1 MNSLKES
8 LNKFFSTYNKKIN
21 INKLISMFKIS
32 TEDYSFFI
40 ECIYELEKEGKI
52 IGDNAGNYM
61 YKPNDF
67 YLKKGIIHKSSKN
80 HYYLNLGNGNIINIP
95 DKNLNGAKEEDIVYV
110 SVKKGQKHV
119 KEKIGSVTRIITP
132 PNIEDTQIF
141 IKTSLKKDF
150 AKNYYY
156 IKYNNN
162 IIYVHDKDVKTA
174 YPGDIVS
181 VQISNNKSAKV
192 LDIVKRKTRQHV
204 FEFKEIDGIKGF
216 TPIGT
221 LDFELNLNIDK
232 NEKFEIGD
240 RILVDLDNSN
250 KATFVK
256 KIDNSGSLKDYIDAL
271 FIDFGFPIGFSEK
284 SMREVEEMPKEISKE
299 EIEKRVDLRN
309 LETFT
314 IDGSRAKDLDDAVSL
329 EFKDNKFYL
338 YVHIADVTNYIKYG
352 SQLFKEA
359 YLKGTSVYPANTV
372 FPMLP
377 RELSNGICSLNPNED
392 KLTKTCKIELDL
404 EGNVLDFKVFN
415 SIIKSNYKMS
425 YGKVNDIINKK
436 EIDEN
441 YKPYIETLQKMYH
454 LSNLLQ
460 NKKLERGFLFFEN
473 MKKDFEF
480 KETGEID
487 SINEGARGPAEYMIE
502 NFMLITNELI
512 TSLAFYY
519 DLPFAYRNHEG
530 PSIDQIGK
538 LKSNLKEFKRIANN
552 LKNVSNHKI
561 LQKIILSLYKGKD
574 TAESAYFSKIVLSC
588 MNRAFYCS
596 ENIGHY
602 ALALEYYG
610 TFTSP
615 IRRFPDL
622 LNHYIIEKI
631 ISGDLENIEKYY
643 IDYKEMCEHSSEM
656 QKLADKFEKRIE
668 DILMQKYIEDYID
681 TELDAKIEFIAHHI
695 VGIKTS
701 NNLCGFIELPK
712 SSFKDNKVVINST
725 TYEVGDKIKVVLE
738 GMEKYSDKLLFTIME
753 KKKVLKKER
762 RR

>member
-132 PNIEDTQIF
+132 PNIGDIQIF

-156 IKYNNN
+156 IRYNNN
-162 IIYVHDKDVKTA
+162 MIYVPDKDVKTA

-204 FEFKEIDGIKGF
+204 FEFKEIDGIKRF

-221 LDFELNLNIDK
+221 LDFELNLTIDK

-271 FIDFGFPIGFSEK
+271 FFDFGFPIGFSEK

-329 EFKDNKFYL
+329 EFKNNKFYL

-359 YLKGTSVYPANTV
+359 YLKGTSV
-372 FPMLP
+372 
-377 RELSNGICSLNPNED
+377 
-392 KLTKTCKIELDL
+392 
-404 EGNVLDFKVFN
+404 
-415 SIIKSNYKMS
+415 
-425 YGKVNDIINKK
+425 
-436 EIDEN
+436 
-441 YKPYIETLQKMYH
+441 
-454 LSNLLQ
+454 
-460 NKKLERGFLFFEN
+460 
-473 MKKDFEF
+473 
-480 KETGEID
+480 
-487 SINEGARGPAEYMIE
+487 
-502 NFMLITNELI
+502 
-512 TSLAFYY
+512 
-519 DLPFAYRNHEG
+519 
-530 PSIDQIGK
+530 
-538 LKSNLKEFKRIANN
+538 
-552 LKNVSNHKI
+552 
-561 LQKIILSLYKGKD
+561 
-574 TAESAYFSKIVLSC
+574 
-588 MNRAFYCS
+588 
-596 ENIGHY
+596 
-602 ALALEYYG
+602 
-610 TFTSP
+610 
-615 IRRFPDL
+615 
-622 LNHYIIEKI
+622 
-631 ISGDLENIEKYY
+631 
-643 IDYKEMCEHSSEM
+643 
-656 QKLADKFEKRIE
+656 
-668 DILMQKYIEDYID
+668 
-681 TELDAKIEFIAHHI
+681 
-695 VGIKTS
+695 
-701 NNLCGFIELPK
+701 
-712 SSFKDNKVVINST
+712 
-725 TYEVGDKIKVVLE
+725 
-738 GMEKYSDKLLFTIME
+738 
-753 KKKVLKKER
+753 
-762 RR
+762 